1 MYIFAVIQSLSHVQL
16 FATPWT
22 AVRQASLSLTISQS
36 LLKLMSF
43 PASGSFPVD
52 QLFASGGQSIGAS
65 ASATVFPMN
74 ISLEVHYSS
83 YWNEWFSF
91 SASSQTFGVFT
102 VFYFSHSGMCV
113 VILHCVVLTC
123 SSLVGNDV
131 EYVHVFT
138 CHLHIL
144 LSKMSVH
151 VFCWF
156 PNKTVWN
163 FLLWNFESFLYI
175 PDTSPLLD
183 MWFASIFSH
192 TVVFLIV
199 LLRVFHIVNIFNS
212 DEIKFSNFS
221 FCELWFCCQVEE
233 LCQTQKKV
241 LFYTFPQSFTVT
253 GFIFI
258 SMICFKLIF
267 V

>member
-1 MYIFAVIQSLSHVQL
+1 MYIFAVIQWLSHVQL

-74 ISLEVHYSS
+74 MSLEVHYSS

-113 VILHCVVLTC
+113 VILHCVVLIC

-131 EYVHVFT
+131 EYVFMCLCAIYT
-138 CHLHIL
+138 SFSAKCLFLSFADFLIRLFGIFCCGIL
-144 LSKMSVH
+144 K
-151 VFCWF
+151 VFCIFQILVLCWICGLQVF
-156 PNKTVWN
+156 
-163 FLLWNFESFLYI
+163 
-175 PDTSPLLD
+175 SPTL
-183 MWFASIFSH
+183 
-192 TVVFLIV
+192 
-199 LLRVFHIVNIFNS
+199 
-212 DEIKFSNFS
+212 
-221 FCELWFCCQVEE
+221 
-233 LCQTQKKV
+233 
-241 LFYTFPQSFTVT
+241 
-253 GFIFI
+253 
-258 SMICFKLIF
+258 
-267 V
+267 